1 MTHASASSAHLLQ
14 LREALNQSAPESID
28 KTEIETFLALCWHQL
43 SVDDDGGMEGYKLR
57 NRAEKLAWN
66 SPYLTFRIER
76 HGATVNGSVYAEVQS
91 WSVNVDE
98 GTAIITDRKN
108 RQVDKKAA
116 VFKVEPLADE
126 IGKAIIE
133 HAQDG
138 RLSWKNDNEVRILV
152 GKIIPTT
159 NSQTTGSRRKR
170 FWAALDGLIK
180 PHGWTRPS
188 THSEKLVRG
197 NA

>member
-1 MTHASASSAHLLQ
+1 MSLLQ
-14 LREALNQSAPESID
+14 LREALNQNAPESID
-28 KTEIETFLALCWHQL
+28 KTEIEALLASCWHQL
-43 SVDDDGGMEGYKLR
+43 SVSDDGGMEGHKLR
-57 NRAEKLAWN
+57 NRTEKLAWN
-66 SPYLTFRIER
+66 SPHLTFRIER

-108 RQVDKKAA
+108 RQIERKAA

-133 HAQDG
+133 HAQDE
-138 RLSWKNDNEVRILV
+138 RLSWKNDNEVRVFV

-159 NSQTTGSRRKR
+159 NRQTTGSRRKR
-170 FWAALDGLIK
+170 FWTALEGQIE
-180 PHGWTRPS
+180 PYGWTRPS
-188 THSEKLVRG
+188 IHSEKLVRG
-197 NA
+197 DA